1 MRRRAFLRL
10 AATMSVMPP
19 ALPLFAR
26 PAVAQAWPTR
36 PVRLIVGYS
45 AGGTADIVAR
55 IFAQRLT
62 ERLGQPVVVEN
73 KPGATT
79 NIATQ
84 AVISAAPDGHT
95 LLYVTAANATN
106 ASLYSSLP
114 FNFTRDIVPVAGLVE
129 FTLVLVV
136 NAALPVRSIGE
147 FVAYARANPGKI
159 SMGSFGV
166 GTTSHLSGELLKLVT
181 GIDTVHVPYRGGAP
195 MITDLVSGQ
204 VQAAFDALP
213 EALPH
218 IRTGALR
225 PLAVTTAARAD
236 SLPDIP
242 PIGETIPGYE
252 AASWAGIGAPRGTP
266 PAVIET
272 LHREAAAALGEPAIR
287 SRLDD
292 LGSAPWPLGPD
303 AFGAYIAA
311 ETEKWAK
318 VVKFAGLKAE

>member
-1 MRRRAFLRL
+1 MMKLPRRAFLHL
-10 AATMSVMPP
+10 AAAA
-19 ALPLFAR
+19 ALPLSAR
-26 PAVAQAWPTR
+26 KALAQAYPTR
-36 PVRLIVGYS
+36 PVRLIVGYA

-55 IFAQRLT
+55 IIAQRLT

-84 AVISAAPDGHT
+84 SVIGAAPDGHT

-114 FNFTRDIVPVAGLVE
+114 FNFMRDIVPVAGLVE

-136 NAALPVRSIGE
+136 NAALPVHSISE
-147 FVAYARANPGKI
+147 FVAYAKANPGKI
-159 SMGSFGV
+159 NMASFGV
-166 GTTSHLSGELLKLVT
+166 GSTSHLSGELLKLVT

-213 EALPH
+213 ESLPH

-225 PLAVTTAARAD
+225 PLAVTTAARAE
-236 SLPDIP
+236 SLPDVP
-242 PIGETIPGYE
+242 TIGDTIPGYE
-252 AASWAGIGAPRGTP
+252 ASSWAGLGAPRGTP

-272 LHREAAAALGEPAIR
+272 LRREAAAALADPAIR
-287 SRLDD
+287 ARLND

-318 VVKFAGLKAE
+318 VVKFAGVRAE

>member
-1 MRRRAFLRL
+1 MELPRRAVLRL
-10 AATMSVMPP
+10 AAAAMLP
-19 ALPLFAR
+19 ASAR
-26 PAVAQAWPTR
+26 SATAQTYPTR

-55 IFAQRLT
+55 VIAQRLT

-73 KPGATT
+73 KAGATT

-84 AVISAAPDGHT
+84 AVISAPPDGHT

-114 FNFTRDIVPVAGLVE
+114 FNFLRDIVPVSGLVE

-159 SMGSFGV
+159 SMASFGV

-181 GIDTVHVPYRGGAP
+181 GIDAVHVPYRGGAP

-218 IRTGALR
+218 IRTGALY
-225 PLAVTTAARAD
+225 PLAVTTAARAVT
-236 SLPDIP
+236 LPEVP
-242 PIGETIPGYE
+242 TIGDTIPGYE
-252 AASWAGIGAPRGTP
+252 ASSWAGLGAPRGTP
-266 PAVIET
+266 PLVIET
-272 LHREAAAALGEPAIR
+272 LRREAAAALGDPAIR
-287 SRLDD
+287 ARLDD

-318 VVKFAGLKAE
+318 VVKFAGVKVE

>member
-10 AATMSVMPP
+10 AAAAT
-19 ALPLFAR
+19 LPVITR
-26 PAVAQAWPTR
+26 PAAAQAYPTR

-55 IFAQRLT
+55 IIAQRLT

-84 AVISAAPDGHT
+84 SVINAAPDGHT

-114 FNFTRDIVPVAGLVE
+114 FNFMRDIVPVAGLVE

-136 NAALPVRSIGE
+136 NAALPVHSIAE

-166 GTTSHLSGELLKLVT
+166 GTTSHLSGELLKLTT

-225 PLAVTTAARAD
+225 PLAVTTAARAE

-242 PIGETIPGYE
+242 TIGDTIPAYE
-252 AASWAGIGAPRGTP
+252 ASSWAGIGAPRGTP
-266 PAVIET
+266 PAAIET
-272 LHREAAAALGEPAIR
+272 LRREIAAALADPAIR
-287 SRLDD
+287 ARLDD

-303 AFGAYIAA
+303 AFGVYIAA

>member
-1 MRRRAFLRL
+1 MMRLPRRAFLGL
-10 AATMSVMPP
+10 AAAA
-19 ALPLFAR
+19 ALPASVRSAL
-26 PAVAQAWPTR
+26 AQAYPTR

-55 IFAQRLT
+55 IIAQRLT

-106 ASLYSSLP
+106 ASLYASLP
-114 FNFTRDIVPVAGLVE
+114 FNFMRDIVPVAGLVE

-136 NAALPVRSIGE
+136 NASLPVHSIGE
-147 FVAYARANPGKI
+147 FVAYARANPNKI
-159 SMGSFGV
+159 SMASFGV

-195 MITDLVSGQ
+195 MITDLVTGQ

-213 EALPH
+213 ESLPH

-225 PLAVTTAARAD
+225 PLAVTTAARAE

-242 PIGETIPGYE
+242 TIGDTIPGYE
-252 AASWAGIGAPRGTP
+252 ASSWAGIGAPRGTP
-266 PAVIET
+266 PAAIET
-272 LHREAAAALGEPAIR
+272 LRREAAAALADPAIR
-287 SRLDD
+287 ARLND

-318 VVKFAGLKAE
+318 VVKFAGVKAE

>member
-10 AATMSVMPP
+10 AAAAT
-19 ALPLFAR
+19 LPVITR
-26 PAVAQAWPTR
+26 PAAAQAYPTR

-55 IFAQRLT
+55 IIAQRLT

-84 AVISAAPDGHT
+84 SVINAAPDGHT

-114 FNFTRDIVPVAGLVE
+114 FNFMRDIVPVAGLVE

-136 NAALPVRSIGE
+136 NAALPVHSIAE

-166 GTTSHLSGELLKLVT
+166 GTTSHLSGELLKLTT

-225 PLAVTTAARAD
+225 PLAVTTAARAE

-242 PIGETIPGYE
+242 TIGDTIPAYE
-252 AASWAGIGAPRGTP
+252 ASSWAGIGAPRGTP
-266 PAVIET
+266 PAAIET
-272 LHREAAAALGEPAIR
+272 LRREIAAALADPAIR
-287 SRLDD
+287 ARLDD
-292 LGSAPWPLGPD
+292 LGSAPWPLGPE

>member
-10 AATMSVMPP
+10 AAAA
-19 ALPLFAR
+19 ALPVCALPVCTR
-26 PAVAQAWPTR
+26 PAAAQSYPTR

-55 IFAQRLT
+55 IIAQRLT

-114 FNFTRDIVPVAGLVE
+114 FNFQRDIVPVAGLVE

-136 NAALPVRSIGE
+136 NAALPVHSIGE

-159 SMGSFGV
+159 SMASFGV

-236 SLPDIP
+236 SLLEVPT
-242 PIGETIPGYE
+242 IGDTIPGYE
-252 AASWAGIGAPRGTP
+252 ASSWAGLGAPRGTP

-272 LHREAAAALGEPAIR
+272 LRREAAAALGNPAIR
-287 SRLDD
+287 ARLDD
-292 LGSAPWPLGPD
+292 LGSTPWPLGPD

-318 VVKFAGLKAE
+318 VVKFAGVKAE

>member
-1 MRRRAFLRL
+1 M
-10 AATMSVMPP
+10 
-19 ALPLFAR
+19 
-26 PAVAQAWPTR
+26 
-36 PVRLIVGYS
+36 RLIVGYS

-55 IFAQRLT
+55 IIAQRLT

-114 FNFTRDIVPVAGLVE
+114 FNFQRDIVPVAGLVE

-136 NAALPVRSIGE
+136 NAALPVHSIGE

-159 SMGSFGV
+159 SMASFGV

-218 IRTGALR
+218 IRSGALR

-236 SLPDIP
+236 SLPEVP
-242 PIGETIPGYE
+242 TIGDTIPGYE
-252 AASWAGIGAPRGTP
+252 ASSWAGLGAPRGTA

-272 LHREAAAALGEPAIR
+272 LRREAAAALGDPAIR
-287 SRLDD
+287 ARLDD

-318 VVKFAGLKAE
+318 VVKFAGVKAE

>member
-10 AATMSVMPP
+10 AAAAALSVS
-19 ALPLFAR
+19 AR
-26 PAVAQAWPTR
+26 SAMAQAYPTR

-55 IFAQRLT
+55 IIAQRLT

-84 AVISAAPDGHT
+84 SVISAAADGHT

-106 ASLYSSLP
+106 ASLYSTLP
-114 FNFTRDIVPVAGLVE
+114 FNFMRDIVPVAGLVE

-159 SMGSFGV
+159 SMASFGV

-213 EALPH
+213 ESLPH

-225 PLAVTTAARAD
+225 PLAVTTAARAE
-236 SLPDIP
+236 SLPEVP
-242 PIGETIPGYE
+242 TIGDTIPGYE
-252 AASWAGIGAPRGTP
+252 ASSWAGIGAPRGTP
-266 PAVIET
+266 PAIIET
-272 LHREAAAALGEPAIR
+272 LRREIDAALADPAIR
-287 SRLDD
+287 ARLND

-318 VVKFAGLKAE
+318 VVKFAGIKAE

>member
-10 AATMSVMPP
+10 AAAA
-19 ALPLFAR
+19 ALPVSIRSAS
-26 PAVAQAWPTR
+26 AQAYPAR

-55 IFAQRLT
+55 IIGQRLT

-84 AVISAAPDGHT
+84 SVISAAPDGHT

-106 ASLYSSLP
+106 ASLYSTLP
-114 FNFTRDIVPVAGLVE
+114 FNFLRDIVPVAGLVE

-159 SMGSFGV
+159 SMASFGV
-166 GTTSHLSGELLKLVT
+166 GTTSHLSGELLKLTT

-236 SLPDIP
+236 SLPEVP
-242 PIGETIPGYE
+242 TIGDTIPGYE
-252 AASWAGIGAPRGTP
+252 ASSWAGIGAPRGTP

-272 LHREAAAALGEPAIR
+272 LRREAAAALSDPAIR
-287 SRLDD
+287 ARLDD
-292 LGSAPWPLGPD
+292 LGAAPWPLGPD
-303 AFGAYIAA
+303 AFGTYIAA

-318 VVKFAGLKAE
+318 VVKFAGVKAA